1 VTVLNL
7 LAQFIY
13 LQFLDLLTTLAFLAA
28 GVQESNPLIRLM
40 LQSVGTP
47 LAGLLIAK
55 GLATALAVFCW
66 RSNRQ
71 RLLARAN
78 VFYAVVVAWN
88 LVALL
93 IRAADALPA

>member
-1 VTVLNL
+1 MLNL

-28 GVQESNPLIRLM
+28 GVQEGNPLIRFL

-47 LAGLLIAK
+47 LAGLLVAK
-55 GLATALAVFCW
+55 GLAAALAVFCW
-66 RSNRQ
+66 RGNRR
-71 RLLARAN
+71 RLLAGAN
-78 VFYAVVVAWN
+78 VFYAVLVAWN
-88 LVALL
+88 LVAFL